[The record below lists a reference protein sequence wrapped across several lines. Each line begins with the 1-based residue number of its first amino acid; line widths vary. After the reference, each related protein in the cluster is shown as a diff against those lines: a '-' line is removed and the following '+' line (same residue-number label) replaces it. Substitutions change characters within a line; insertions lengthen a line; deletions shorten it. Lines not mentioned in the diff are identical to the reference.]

1 MAIQVTDL
9 NLLRDQL
16 LVRRQKLE
24 TAVARAQTAN
34 LVQLLDQV
42 DRALEKVQHGAY
54 GVCEVCDGTVEAE
67 RLLADPLVRVCLGCL
82 QPAEQRALEHDLEL
96 AATIQGGLLPRKDL
110 SAAGWNVSYHYEPA
124 GLVSG
129 DYCDIVTQGRDLYFM
144 VGDVSGKGVA
154 AAMLMANL
162 HAMFRA
168 LVPTGLPLGELVE
181 RANRIFCESTLPT
194 QYATLIC
201 GRATEWGEVEIC
213 NGGHP
218 APLHLHPHGVHSIE
232 LSAPPVGLFCDQQ
245 FVSTKIH
252 VSPGDSL
259 VIYTDGFSEASSP
272 DGAEYG
278 GPRLSQLLQARN
290 SAGAR
295 QLVEAC
301 VQDHRAHRRNA
312 PKLDDITLMVLQFAP
327 ESH

>member
-9 NLLRDQL
+9 HLLRDQL

-24 TAVARAQTAN
+24 AAAARAQTAN
-34 LVQLLDQV
+34 LVLLLDQV
-42 DRALEKVQHGAY
+42 DRALEKVSHGAF

-67 RLLADPLVRVCLGCL
+67 RLLADPLVRVCLDCL
-82 QPAEQRALEHDLEL
+82 KPSEQRALEHDLEL
-96 AATIQGGLLPRKDL
+96 AATIQGGLLPPKDV
-110 SAAGWNVSYHYEPA
+110 SAAGWNISYHYEPA
-124 GLVSG
+124 GPVSG
-129 DYCDIVTQGRDLYFM
+129 DYCDIMIRERDLYFM

-168 LVPTGLPLGELVE
+168 LVPSGLPLEELVE

-213 NGGHP
+213 NGGHL
-218 APLHLHPHGVHSIE
+218 APLHMHAGGVRGIE

-245 FVSTKIH
+245 FVSTRLH

-272 DGAEYG
+272 DGTEYG
-278 GPRLSQLLQARN
+278 GSRLSQLLQAQAA
-290 SAGAR
+290 AGPR
-295 QLVEAC
+295 QMVEAC
-301 VQDHRAHRRNA
+301 VHDHRTHRGGA
-312 PKLDDITLMVLQFAP
+312 GKLDDITLMALQFTP
-327 ESH
+327 QSH